1 MNANLEQ
8 IMDIPYKGPTEYFN
22 DNREKLIKK
31 LCDIG
36 KVRKTLDRNKEK
48 FVIEE

>member
-1 MNANLEQ
+1 MNNLEQ
-8 IMDIPYKGPTEYFN
+8 ILDIPYKGSTEYFN

-36 KVRKTLDRNKEK
+36 KAAKTLDRNKEK
-48 FVIEE
+48 FVNEE